1 LSTCSPSTRLYGLI
15 GGDVSKSL
23 SPAIHCTVF
32 RSLGVD
38 AVYLAW
44 SIEPPSLRETVEA
57 LRILARGFNV
67 TIPYKQEVISF
78 LDVLSGDAEE
88 IGAVNTVA
96 KRRSR
101 LVGYNTDHLGV
112 RRCLEEKRWSP
123 RSALIIGAGG
133 AARAAAYALASLGAE
148 RLIVANR
155 SPERARALVEW
166 ANSVLGVEARPV
178 PLAQAAEWAREADTI
193 VNATPL
199 GSASCCPG
207 EAPPV
212 LEALGPGKL
221 VFDMVYN
228 PLETR
233 LLREAKKRGAVA
245 VDGLCMLVWQALEA
259 DKIWEGLE
267 PTTSL
272 YTLARRAAE
281 EALGGGNEDRATR
294 LTPPGAAGGEASN
307 LGGDPPSP
315 VGGSWFM
322 LVRLYTV
329 DASFILFCSL
339 LVGASS

>member
-1 LSTCSPSTRLYGLI
+1 MSTCSPSTRLYGLI

-44 SIEPPSLRETVEA
+44 SIEPPGLGEAVEA
-57 LRILARGFNV
+57 LRLLAHGFNV
-67 TIPYKQEVISF
+67 TIPYKQEVIQF
-78 LDVLSGDAEE
+78 LDALSGDAEE

-96 KRRSR
+96 RRRGR
-101 LVGYNTDHLGV
+101 LVGYNTDYLGV
-112 RRCLEEKRWSP
+112 KRCLEEKLWSP
-123 RSALIIGAGG
+123 RTALLIGAGG

-155 SPERARALVEW
+155 SPGRARVLAEW
-166 ANSVLGVEARPV
+166 ARSVLGLEARPV
-178 PLAQAAEWAREADTI
+178 PLARAAEWAREADTI

-199 GSASCCPG
+199 GSAACCPG

-233 LLREAKKRGAVA
+233 LLREARKRGAVT

-259 DKIWEGLE
+259 DRIWVGVE
-267 PTTSL
+267 PTGSL
-272 YTLARRAAE
+272 YVLARRAAE
-281 EALGGGNEDRATR
+281 EALRGRE
-294 LTPPGAAGGEASN
+294 
-307 LGGDPPSP
+307 
-315 VGGSWFM
+315 
-322 LVRLYTV
+322 
-329 DASFILFCSL
+329 
-339 LVGASS
+339 